1 MRSIGGPD
9 RPRTEGDWLVQ
20 AIIVVV
26 VSTTIIPDFVSDII
40 YSPLTFKFPLLR
52 LDLVASVYTSSL
64 ALDGANAGT
73 RLAAAII
80 DTLLGIRTTW
90 CSLGRWVTVGADV
103 PRSTPTLPILSQ
115 SESRG

>member
-1 MRSIGGPD
+1 M
-9 RPRTEGDWLVQ
+9 VQ

-64 ALDGANAGT
+64 ALDASGANAGT

-103 PRSTPTLPILSQ
+103 PRSSLGGARPSPTPTLPILSQ